1 MAKDSMKSPQ
11 IQGGSYDCFPPGSI
25 SQVTRQK
32 FEIYTDRLV
41 HWQKVKNLVSHS
53 SMQHV
58 WKRHFLDSFQ
68 VQACAPSAR
77 IWADLGSGAGF
88 PGLVT
93 AILLSETVGSCV
105 HLIESDHRK
114 CAFLREVS
122 RETGAAAEI
131 HHGRIESV
139 LPTLGPDIEA
149 ISARALAPL
158 SDLIGMAAHLLLKG
172 AVGIFPKGQDV
183 AAELTD
189 LAMDSR
195 FAIDLVPSATDSHA
209 RVAIVRAASSYLG
222 QVRA

>member
-1 MAKDSMKSPQ
+1 MKSPQ
-11 IQGGSYDCFPPGSI
+11 IQGDSYDCFPPGSI
-25 SQVTRQK
+25 LNVTRQK
-32 FEIYTDRLV
+32 LEIYADRLV
-41 HWQKVKNLVSHS
+41 AWQKVKNLVSHS

-58 WKRHFLDSFQ
+58 WKRHFLDSVQ
-68 VQACAPSAR
+68 VRACAPTALL
-77 IWADLGSGAGF
+77 WADLGSGAGF

-93 AILLSETVGSCV
+93 AILLSESIGGCV

-122 RETGAAAEI
+122 RETGVAAEI

-139 LPTLGPDIEA
+139 LPGLGPGIEA

-158 SDLIGMAAHLLLKG
+158 SKLIGMTAHLLLKG

-183 AAELTD
+183 AMELTGH
-189 LAMDSR
+189 AMDSR
-195 FAIDLVPSATDSHA
+195 FTIDFVPSTTDLRA